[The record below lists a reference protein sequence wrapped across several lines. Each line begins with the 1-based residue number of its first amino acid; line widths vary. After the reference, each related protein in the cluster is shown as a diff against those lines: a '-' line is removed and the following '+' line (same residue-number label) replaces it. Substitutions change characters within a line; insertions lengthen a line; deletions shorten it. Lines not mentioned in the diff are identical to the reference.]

1 MTIKKLTNNLVWK
14 ILSLF
19 LACLLWLA
27 VINIEDPQVTTTIR
41 GIAVEKQNE
50 NVITSQKQAIQYV
63 AGNTVD
69 VKVKGRRSVV
79 YKLTANNIKAYVDM
93 RNLSITDAVDIQID
107 LPNDVELIS
116 KTPSSVSVHREKIIV
131 KQMQVQ
137 YQKSGEVKTG
147 FVDLSPTITP
157 NVIELEAAESTIY
170 KIEKVVVPVNID
182 GISGDFTISVMPQI
196 YDYAGSPVRDV
207 NMSVQ
212 QVQVKVPVEKTK
224 ILPVSFTP
232 ADAVGENYAYLG
244 VTLSQNSVAVRGK
257 PSLIDSLQELPID
270 YISIAGM
277 TEKQTVTINLAKL
290 LPDGVSLNQDNSTLD
305 AEINIEP
312 IVIREFSF
320 APDEIEIRDLQE
332 RKEWLVISENPIKV
346 SYRGIESKLKLLTKE
361 SLQPHISVE
370 GLSNGIHAVTVQW
383 QDPDELERVSEEERL
398 TIEIFDKET
407 EKAEKTEQ
415 STSES
420 DNQTNSQTPNN
431 QTNKNQPTDS
441 R

>member
-1 MTIKKLTNNLVWK
+1 MTIKRLTNNLGWK

-50 NVITSQKQAIQYV
+50 DAITSQKQAIQYV

-79 YKLTANNIKAYVDM
+79 YKLTSNNIKAYVDM
-93 RNLSITDAVDIQID
+93 RNLSITDAVDIQIE

-116 KTPSSVSVHREKIIV
+116 KTPSSVSVYREKIIV
-131 KQMQVQ
+131 KQIEVQ
-137 YQKSGEVKTG
+137 YQKSGEVKAG
-147 FVDLSPTITP
+147 FVDLNPTITP

-170 KIEKVVVPVNID
+170 KIEKVVAPVNID
-182 GISGDFTISVMPQI
+182 GISGDFTISVTPQI
-196 YDYAGSPVRDV
+196 YDYAGSQVTDV
-207 NMSVQ
+207 DMSVQ

-244 VTLSQNSVAVRGK
+244 VALSQTSVAVRGK
-257 PSLIDSLQELPID
+257 PALIDSLQELSID
-270 YISIAGM
+270 NISIAGM

-305 AEINIEP
+305 AEIEIEP
-312 IVIREFSF
+312 IVTQEFSF
-320 APDEIEIRDLQE
+320 APTEVEVRNLPE
-332 RKEWLVISENPIKV
+332 NKEWLVLSENPVKV
-346 SYRGIESKLKLLTKE
+346 RYRGIESKIKLLTKD

-383 QDPDELERVSEEERL
+383 QDPDELERISADDRL
-398 TIEIFDKET
+398 TVEIFDKE
-407 EKAEKTEQ
+407 AEKTVE
-415 STSES
+415 TS
-420 DNQTNSQTPNN
+420 PANN
-431 QTNKNQPTDS
+431 

>member
-1 MTIKKLTNNLVWK
+1 MTIKKLTNNLGWK
-14 ILSLF
+14 ILSFF

-27 VINIEDPQVTTTIR
+27 VINIEDPQVTVTIR

-50 NVITSQKQAIQYV
+50 DAITSQKQAIQYV

-93 RNLSITDAVDIQID
+93 RNLSITDAVDIQIE
-107 LPNDVELIS
+107 LPNDVEFIS

-182 GISGDFTISVMPQI
+182 GISGDFTISVTPQI
-196 YDYAGSPVRDV
+196 YDYAGSPVTDV

-244 VTLSQNSVAVRGK
+244 VTLSQTSVAVRGK
-257 PSLIDSLQELPID
+257 PALIDGLQELSID

-277 TEKQTVTINLAKL
+277 TEKQTVTVNLAKL

-305 AEINIEP
+305 AEIEIEP
-312 IVIREFSF
+312 IVTQEFSF
-320 APDEIEIRDLQE
+320 TPTEVEVRNLPE
-332 RKEWLVISENPIKV
+332 NKEWLVLSEDPVKV
-346 SYRGIESKLKLLTKE
+346 RYRGIESKIKLLTKE

-383 QDPDELERVSEEERL
+383 QDPDELERVSPDDRL
-398 TIEIFDKET
+398 TVEIFDKE
-407 EKAEKTEQ
+407 AEKTVE
-415 STSES
+415 TS
-420 DNQTNSQTPNN
+420 PANN
-431 QTNKNQPTDS
+431 

>member
-1 MTIKKLTNNLVWK
+1 MTIKKLTNNLGWK
-14 ILSLF
+14 ILSFF

-27 VINIEDPQVTTTIR
+27 VINIEDPQVTVTIR

-50 NVITSQKQAIQYV
+50 DAITSQKQAIQYV

-93 RNLSITDAVDIQID
+93 RNLSITDAVDIQIE
-107 LPNDVELIS
+107 LPNDVEFIS

-182 GISGDFTISVMPQI
+182 GISGDFTISVTPQI
-196 YDYAGSPVRDV
+196 YAGSPVTDV

-244 VTLSQNSVAVRGK
+244 VTLSQTSVAVRGK
-257 PSLIDSLQELPID
+257 PALIDGLQELSID

-277 TEKQTVTINLAKL
+277 TEKQTVTVNLAKL

-305 AEINIEP
+305 AEIEIEP
-312 IVIREFSF
+312 IVTQEFSF
-320 APDEIEIRDLQE
+320 TPTEVEVRNLPE
-332 RKEWLVISENPIKV
+332 NKEWLVLSENPVKV
-346 SYRGIESKLKLLTKE
+346 RYRGIESKIKLLTKE

-383 QDPDELERVSEEERL
+383 QDPDELERVSVDDRL
-398 TIEIFDKET
+398 TVEIFDKE
-407 EKAEKTEQ
+407 AEKTVE
-415 STSES
+415 TS
-420 DNQTNSQTPNN
+420 PANN
-431 QTNKNQPTDS
+431 